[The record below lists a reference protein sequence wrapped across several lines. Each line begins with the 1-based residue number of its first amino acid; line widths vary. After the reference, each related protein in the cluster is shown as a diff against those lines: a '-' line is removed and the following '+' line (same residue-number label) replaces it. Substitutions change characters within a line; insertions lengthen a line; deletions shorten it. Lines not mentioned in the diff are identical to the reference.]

1 MIVDGTGQCPTKS
14 KVLRAN
20 AVKHIRRECNRS
32 AMLFP
37 NVRWFMDIQDNPA
50 IPAAP
55 EVIHASES
63 AGDFIENVIKLCDRV
78 LQNANTQRS
87 SC

>member
-1 MIVDGTGQCPTKS
+1 
-14 KVLRAN
+14 
-20 AVKHIRRECNRS
+20 
-32 AMLFP
+32 
-37 NVRWFMDIQDNPA
+37 MDIHDNPV
-50 IPAAP
+50 IPAPP
-55 EVIHASES
+55 EALQANES